1 MSNESGRAWVY
12 PAMLWIL
19 VVLAPLPILGG
30 ATSLGAHVLA
40 IVVLAGVVLLR
51 GGVRGVAGGWV
62 LGIAGALLVHTV
74 LASLMSPC
82 RDMLGRS
89 LGSLGLLLMLIV
101 ATALVAAAAGA
112 ERGPIGAT
120 LRWIMGVVVLSV
132 LLDKAYLLWTNASVF
147 IRPSGIFEE
156 PSHLALSCAP
166 VLAALVVSEH
176 GKDKA
181 VGWISVAMLMGLA
194 ASATLFV
201 LFAACAVVALM
212 LARRGGGV
220 QRLLRGLG
228 VAALV
233 LLLVALSPY
242 RDDFLARIVGLG
254 EVSAESN
261 VSSLIYL
268 NGLQSALA
276 NVEAS
281 QWFGLGLN
289 RMGCEPRPVTDVT
302 PLLEVWNLA
311 DFNYND
317 GSFTAAKLLSELGAL
332 GALWLLVG
340 FGVLVALIRAGRRE
354 ADADRRQRMAL
365 AAGALLV
372 ITLGA
377 FVRGTG
383 YFSGPYLLGL
393 FAFFLFCRPSSRRSS
408 T

>member
-1 MSNESGRAWVY
+1 
-12 PAMLWIL
+12 
-19 VVLAPLPILGG
+19 
-30 ATSLGAHVLA
+30 
-40 IVVLAGVVLLR
+40 
-51 GGVRGVAGGWV
+51 
-62 LGIAGALLVHTV
+62 
-74 LASLMSPC
+74 
-82 RDMLGRS
+82 
-89 LGSLGLLLMLIV
+89 
-101 ATALVAAAAGA
+101 
-112 ERGPIGAT
+112 
-120 LRWIMGVVVLSV
+120 MGVIVLSV

-233 LLLVALSPY
+233 LLLVAVSPY

-289 RMGCEPRPVTDVT
+289 RMGCEPRPVT
-302 PLLEVWNLA
+302 
-311 DFNYND
+311 
-317 GSFTAAKLLSELGAL
+317 
-332 GALWLLVG
+332 
-340 FGVLVALIRAGRRE
+340 
-354 ADADRRQRMAL
+354 
-365 AAGALLV
+365 
-372 ITLGA
+372 
-377 FVRGTG
+377 
-383 YFSGPYLLGL
+383 
-393 FAFFLFCRPSSRRSS
+393 
-408 T
+408 